1 MESNHETVEELEET
15 FTSKM
20 AYVDKRFENLQD
32 LLETRTAKANS
43 NHNLAMEKQQA
54 LQKLVAANQAK
65 MEAMAEA
72 EAEMQKQLKK
82 LEDRLQLLV

>member
-1 MESNHETVEELEET
+1 VESNHETVEELEET

-20 AYVDKRFENLQD
+20 AYIDKRFENLQD

>member
-1 MESNHETVEELEET
+1 VESNHETVEELEET